1 MRGMEH
7 RRAAVIG
14 MVVLVMATTGCST
27 PHAARTAQP
36 TGQPSAS
43 ARVSASTTEFVSKR
57 YRFRLALDHGW
68 SGSDAEAVWDG
79 KNLQGVSSPSFAD
92 FTDPTGRAFTVGAAT
107 IRKGTRLAAWRAAML
122 RGVRPGCTDA
132 PSAKSTTLGG
142 EPALEWTTD
151 CGDGSHITKIAAVHG
166 TRGYMTIFELS
177 PSAVTAEDQRIL
189 ESIRGS
195 FQFTE

>member
-1 MRGMEH
+1 MRCMEH
-7 RRAAVIG
+7 KRAAVIG
-14 MVVLVMATTGCST
+14 MVVLVMATTGCSS
-27 PHAARTAQP
+27 PRAPVAPQP
-36 TGQPSAS
+36 SGQPSAS
-43 ARVSASTTEFVSKR
+43 ARGSAVTTEFVSKR
-57 YRFRLALDHGW
+57 YGFRLALDNGW
-68 SGSDAEAVWDG
+68 SSSDAEAVWDG
-79 KNLQGVSSPSFAD
+79 KKLQGVSSPSFAD
-92 FTDPTGRAFTVGAAT
+92 FTDPTGRAFTVGAAAVP
-107 IRKGTRLAAWRAAML
+107 KGTRLAAWRAAMV
-122 RGVRPGCTDA
+122 RGVHPGCTDT

-177 PSAVTAEDQRIL
+177 PSAVTAEDLRIL